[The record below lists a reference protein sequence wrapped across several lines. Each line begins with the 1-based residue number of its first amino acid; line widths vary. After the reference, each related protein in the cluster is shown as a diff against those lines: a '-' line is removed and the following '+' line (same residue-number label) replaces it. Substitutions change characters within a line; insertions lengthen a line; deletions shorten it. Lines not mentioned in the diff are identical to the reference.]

1 MNFSSTSSNLA
12 LVKAPDSSAL
22 KRWREPQFSEKIT
35 SVQHEVM
42 NTFSTK
48 QFFDKKDYH
57 EIMIKEGAWEC
68 RKTIAYFQKERK
80 KYFDI

>member
-12 LVKAPDSSAL
+12 FVKAPDCSAL
-22 KRWREPQFSEKIT
+22 KWWQKPQFSVKIT

-57 EIMIKEGAWEC
+57 KIMIKQDAGEC
-68 RKTIAYFQKERK
+68 RKRTVYFQKERK
-80 KYFDI
+80 NIF